1 MRWGVG
7 SFEIPY
13 PGGGSL
19 GQRSGREPFGENQ
32 LPGAPQLTRGC
43 GPAAWAPFV
52 APACAR
58 APAAPPLL
66 LHCRGPAAPGG
77 GGIDLIFQLISMDT
91 YARAARASIMRHLC
105 SFIAKQ
111 KCLLIIGGRV
121 GAGSARRGAGAA
133 ARGRAAAVNRREGR
147 GDRARAACGGPR
159 SGRGAP
165 LFKLQV
171 PGRPARPAWAGEH
184 AELQGRV
191 APKTLGID
199 PGLQGSQLG
208 GPVWSEPAARGT
220 LSGLRRAPGVL
231 ADILK

>member
-1 MRWGVG
+1 MG
-7 SFEIPY
+7 SIEIPY
-13 PGGGSL
+13 PGGGV
-19 GQRSGREPFGENQ
+19 GVERSGRGPLRGKPM
-32 LPGAPQLTRGC
+32 PGAPQLARGC

-58 APAAPPLL
+58 APSPPLR
-66 LHCRGPAAPGG
+66 LHGREPPAPGG
-77 GGIDLIFQLISMDT
+77 GGIDLIFKLISTDT

-121 GAGSARRGAGAA
+121 GAGSGRRGAGAA
-133 ARGRAAAVNRREGR
+133 ARGRAAAGNRREGR
-147 GDRARAACGGPR
+147 GDGARAAWGGPR

-165 LFKLQV
+165 LFKLRV

-199 PGLQGSQLG
+199 PGLQGSRLG
-208 GPVWSEPAARGT
+208 GPAWSKPAARGT
-220 LSGLRRAPGVL
+220 FSGLRWAPRGP

>member
-1 MRWGVG
+1 MG

-13 PGGGSL
+13 PSGGGS
-19 GQRSGREPFGENQ
+19 GRGGDPSGKASCQGHPSWLEGAGRRPGRPLWPPPAPEPRC
-32 LPGAPQLTRGC
+32 ASS
-43 GPAAWAPFV
+43 PAALL
-52 APACAR
+52 R
-58 APAAPPLL
+58 A
-66 LHCRGPAAPGG
+66 AAPGG
-77 GGIDLIFQLISMDT
+77 GGIDLIFKLISMDT

-121 GAGSARRGAGAA
+121 GAGSGRRGAGAA
-133 ARGRAAAVNRREGR
+133 ARGRAAAGNRREGR
-147 GDRARAACGGPR
+147 RDGARAAWGGPR

-208 GPVWSEPAARGT
+208 GPFWSEPAARGT
-220 LSGLRRAPGVL
+220 RSGLQRAPGEP